1 MIGVNRIDHINMKVR
16 DLAASKEFYGGVF
29 GFATKDEGVRGGRP
43 WAVLGTRGRAYLCL
57 YEVPDLALP
66 GEAQRISHF
75 GFHVADF
82 ARAQQRLAAL
92 GVPVQYGGAVDYGA
106 SRSLYISDP
115 SGHEIELSE
124 AAGGGLG

>member
-16 DLAASKEFYGGVF
+16 DLAASKAFYGRVF
-29 GFATKDEGVRGGRP
+29 GFEAKDEGISGGRP
-43 WAVLGTRGRAYLCL
+43 WAVLGTQGKAYLCL
-57 YEVPDLALP
+57 YEVPDLAL
-66 GEAQRISHF
+66 GGDAQRISHF

-82 ARAQQRLAAL
+82 ATVQEGLAAL
-92 GVPVQYGGAVDYGA
+92 GVRVRYGGAVDYGA
-106 SRSLYISDP
+106 SRSLYIEDP